1 MALLSGSGT
10 NVAMSYCVRLRC
22 GLDPAWLWLWYMPAS
37 VAPDQPPAWELLY
50 ATGATLK
57 YKRKR
62 KRNNI
67 STQKKLLKISNLQAL
82 FHYTAFFHPKMRK
95 NTVNYKCNIPGLG
108 RPTWLTKH
116 EMCLI
121 NTTKV
126 VSKVQLTTGFVSG
139 GLLDHSH
146 TWSFCTVYGSFHI
159 QQPRWV
165 LATLTIKTTTP
176 KMFTIWSFTEN
187 YSSHLGKDPSYQY

>member
-67 STQKKLLKISNLQAL
+67 STQKKALKDIKFAGLVPL
-82 FHYTAFFHPKMRK
+82 HCFFSP
-95 NTVNYKCNIPGLG
+95 
-108 RPTWLTKH
+108 
-116 EMCLI
+116 
-121 NTTKV
+121 
-126 VSKVQLTTGFVSG
+126 
-139 GLLDHSH
+139 
-146 TWSFCTVYGSFHI
+146 
-159 QQPRWV
+159 
-165 LATLTIKTTTP
+165 
-176 KMFTIWSFTEN
+176 
-187 YSSHLGKDPSYQY
+187 

>member
-10 NVAMSYCVRLRC
+10 NVAMSYCVHLRC

-37 VAPDQPPAWELLY
+37 VAPAQPPAWELLY

-95 NTVNYKCNIPGLG
+95 NTVNCKCNIPGLG
-108 RPTWLTKH
+108 RPT
-116 EMCLI
+116 
-121 NTTKV
+121 
-126 VSKVQLTTGFVSG
+126 
-139 GLLDHSH
+139 
-146 TWSFCTVYGSFHI
+146 
-159 QQPRWV
+159 
-165 LATLTIKTTTP
+165 
-176 KMFTIWSFTEN
+176 
-187 YSSHLGKDPSYQY
+187 